1 MKVFISTSSFGK
13 ADKKPIEIMKN
24 YGIHFETNPHRRTLT
39 EDEITHFLEKGKYTG
54 LLAGLEPLN
63 KKVFSRA
70 RYLKVISR
78 VGAGIDNIDLDEARR
93 LGIKIFNTPDAL
105 RDAVAELTVGLML
118 DALRKISIHNTELKT
133 GVWQKRMGN
142 LLKGKK
148 VGILGC
154 GRIGTRVAEILTAFG
169 TKIIYSDICD
179 KSLPYPHMS
188 VESLLK
194 EADIITL
201 HVSGREVLLDAHKIA
216 MLKRSV
222 IVINTS
228 RGTLIDEEALYHALK
243 DRHIAWACLDVFPQ
257 EPYNGLLKDLE
268 NVTLTPH
275 IGSYAKEARVQME
288 IEAVHNLLKGLGVI
302 NG

>member
-13 ADKKPIEIMKN
+13 VDKKPMEIMRN
-24 YGIHFETNPHRRTLT
+24 YGVHFEMNPHMRTLT
-39 EDEITHFLEKGKYTG
+39 EDEITHFLEKGKYIG
-54 LLAGLEPLN
+54 LIAGLEPLN
-63 KKVFSRA
+63 KTAFSKA
-70 RYLKVISR
+70 KSLKVISR

-93 LGIKIFNTPDAL
+93 RGIKIFNTPDAL
-105 RDAVAELTVGLML
+105 RDAVAELTVGLIL
-118 DALRKISIHNTELKT
+118 DALRKITIHNTELKT

-169 TKIIYSDICD
+169 AKIIYSDICD
-179 KSLPYPHMS
+179 KSLPYPHIN
-188 VESLLK
+188 VESLLR
-194 EADIITL
+194 EADIVAL
-201 HVSGREVLLDAHKIA
+201 HASGTEIILDSPRIA
-216 MLKRSV
+216 MLKRGA

-243 DRHIAWACLDVFPQ
+243 DGHIAWACLDVFAQ
-257 EPYNGLLKDLE
+257 EPYSGPLKDLE

-288 IEAVHNLLKGLGVI
+288 IEAVYNLLKGLGVI